1 MTDTPSISFSHEPNK
16 EGSTMCDHVL
26 KNNER
31 KELYIYIYITNILLL
46 LKFKK
51 CTMLILEMCFL
62 NYLTDIVLV
71 NM

>member
-1 MTDTPSISFSHEPNK
+1 
-16 EGSTMCDHVL
+16 MCDHVL

-31 KELYIYIYITNILLL
+31 KELYIYIYITTILLL